1 MPFADWDTLLRRIK
15 GKACTP
21 FIGAGAAAGFLPLAK
36 TLAQELAVEYGYPF
50 GDSYDLARVTEFVA
64 VTKRDGIIPKER
76 IAERLQKAPRP
87 DVTNP
92 CEIHRLLADLDL
104 PIYLTTNYDDFMFQA
119 LRAAQK
125 NPQREVCR
133 WNRLLE
139 QESSVFDTGFDP
151 SPANPVVFHLHGHAD
166 LHQSMVVTEDDYL
179 DFLVNISK
187 DLAVSPTGPRQRALL
202 PVRIRSAITNS
213 TLLFIGYR
221 LADLN
226 FRVILR
232 GLLGSLEQSTR
243 RISIAVQLRPEA
255 ETAEDLNRVQEKIQN
270 YLERYFD
277 WTLNLQVF
285 WGPADE
291 FGRELRQR
299 LGERK

>member
-1 MPFADWDTLLRRIK
+1 MPFEDWDTLIRRIK

-21 FIGAGAAAGFLPLAK
+21 FIGAGAAAGFLPLAR
-36 TLAQELAVEYGYPF
+36 TLSEELALEYGYPL
-50 GDSYDLARVTEFVA
+50 GDRSDLARVTEFVA
-64 VTKRDGIIPKER
+64 VTKKDGMFPKER
-76 IAERLQKAPRP
+76 IAEKLQKVTRP
-87 DVTNP
+87 DFSDTS
-92 CEIHRLLADLDL
+92 EIHRVLADLDL
-104 PIYLTTNYDDFMFQA
+104 PIYLTTNYDDFMFHA
-119 LRAAQK
+119 LRTAQK

-139 QESSVFDTGFDP
+139 QEPSVFDAGFDP

-187 DLAVSPTGPRQRALL
+187 DLAVSPTGPRQKTLL

-213 TLLFIGYR
+213 TLLFVGYR

-243 RISIAVQLRPEA
+243 RISIAVQLKPEA
-255 ETAEDLNRVQEKIQN
+255 GNADKLEEVQRKVQD

-285 WGPADE
+285 WGPAQE
-291 FGRELRQR
+291 FAGELRKH
-299 LGERK
+299 LGATK